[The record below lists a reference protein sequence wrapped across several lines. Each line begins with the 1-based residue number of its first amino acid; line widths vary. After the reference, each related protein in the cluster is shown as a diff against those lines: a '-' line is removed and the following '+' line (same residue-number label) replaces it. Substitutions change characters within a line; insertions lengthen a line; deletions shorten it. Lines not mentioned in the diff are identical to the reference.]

1 VNWLDALGWGGSAL
15 LVFSLM
21 QARVL
26 RFRLLNLV
34 ACVILL
40 VFNLLL
46 GIWPMVAMNA
56 VLSAINLWFL
66 VKLRRTRHDPGSFDV
81 LRVRADDAYLTHV
94 LRVHGAD
101 IAKFQP
107 DFDGSTI
114 DGEAGS
120 AAYLVQRGDETVGV
134 VLLRTDGDTAR
145 VELDYVTPRFRDF
158 SPGEFVWR
166 RSTLLD
172 ELGVRRVV
180 TPPGMVEAYYDRL
193 GFRRDGESY
202 VLEL

>member
-1 VNWLDALGWGGSAL
+1 
-15 LVFSLM
+15 M

-66 VKLRRTRHDPGSFDV
+66 VRLRQTRHDPASFDV
-81 LRVRADDAYLTHV
+81 LQVRPDDAYLTHV
-94 LRVHGAD
+94 LGVHGAD

-107 DFDGSTI
+107 DFDGSAI
-114 DGEAGS
+114 DGETGS
-120 AAYLVQRGDETVGV
+120 ASYLVQRGDETVGV
-134 VLLRTDGDTAR
+134 VLLRAEGDTAR

-180 TPPGMVEAYYDRL
+180 TPPGRAGSPPLAQPQCAASGHGRQPGRAVVRL
-193 GFRRDGESY
+193 GRWA
-202 VLEL
+202 